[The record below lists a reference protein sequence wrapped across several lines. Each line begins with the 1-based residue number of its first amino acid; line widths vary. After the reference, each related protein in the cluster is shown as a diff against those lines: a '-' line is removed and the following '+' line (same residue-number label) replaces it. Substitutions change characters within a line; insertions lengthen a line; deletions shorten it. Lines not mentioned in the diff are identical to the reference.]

1 MSLIV
6 KEKIPTFDFIK
17 DNIYLGDVEAAES
30 YDLLEK
36 ENIQIIINISN
47 SRYKEYEK
55 IKYHHFDINDDKN
68 ENILQFFDIVN
79 NIIEQNKDKNILI
92 HCMNSVSR
100 SVSLV
105 LNYLMK
111 EMNLKDSFLYLK
123 SKRKQ
128 YTKPNLGFIK
138 QLMEKEKELYN
149 MNSMKVNDF
158 YK

>member
-1 MSLIV
+1 
-6 KEKIPTFDFIK
+6 
-17 DNIYLGDVEAAES
+17 
-30 YDLLEK
+30 
-36 ENIQIIINISN
+36 
-47 SRYKEYEK
+47 
-55 IKYHHFDINDDKN
+55 
-68 ENILQFFDIVN
+68 
-79 NIIEQNKDKNILI
+79 
-92 HCMNSVSR
+92 MNSVSR

-123 SKRKQ
+123 LKRKQ

>member
-1 MSLIV
+1 
-6 KEKIPTFDFIK
+6 
-17 DNIYLGDVEAAES
+17 
-30 YDLLEK
+30 
-36 ENIQIIINISN
+36 
-47 SRYKEYEK
+47 
-55 IKYHHFDINDDKN
+55 
-68 ENILQFFDIVN
+68 
-79 NIIEQNKDKNILI
+79 
-92 HCMNSVSR
+92 MNSVSR